1 MAGVIEKYANNP
13 ITIRRRVGIIDG
25 QPEWEEFAALA
36 MMFDFTQSDIDYFT
50 SSGIKRG
57 GNLGSIKNG
66 KVFLVS
72 PAIGQAPELP
82 GQVLHD
88 GKTYDIQG
96 VKTYRN
102 LKGQLLGYRVAVAGG
117 A

>member
-13 ITIRRRVGIIDG
+13 ITIRRRVGIVDG
-25 QPEWEEFAALA
+25 QPEWEEVGGVA
-36 MMFDFTQSDIDYFT
+36 MIFDFSQADIDYF
-50 SSGIKRG
+50 GA
-57 GNLGSIKNG
+57 IKNG
-66 KVFLVS
+66 AIFLV
-72 PAIGQAPELP
+72 APTISKPPQVP

-88 GKTYDIQG
+88 GKIYDIQG
-96 VKTYRN
+96 VKTYRS